1 MAVTTAIVDSRPKV
15 RAGDPL
21 AVSMVSTRNRGNAS
35 GAKANRATRS
45 TDAGSVTK
53 KRRDYVGKTPAK
65 AAQALPPAIA
75 AVVVGFAKAAGQL
88 GLAATLSGLKDPTSF
103 GAELA
108 QLAATR
114 ATLQTATGGHVN
126 VAEAAKILGVKSRQ
140 AVHQRIERRT
150 LLAMNVAGQI
160 VIPTYQFDG
169 TRVRPEVT
177 RAARL
182 LAPAGLS
189 EVAVVSWFT
198 SPQPELDG
206 ITPATWLA
214 AGSEATRVYEA
225 ARHTAG
231 ALAH

>member
-35 GAKANRATRS
+35 GAKATRS
-45 TDAGSVTK
+45 IDAGSVTK

-114 ATLQTATGGHVN
+114 ATLHTATGGHVN

-140 AVHQRIERRT
+140 AVHQ
-150 LLAMNVAGQI
+150 
-160 VIPTYQFDG
+160 
-169 TRVRPEVT
+169 
-177 RAARL
+177 
-182 LAPAGLS
+182 
-189 EVAVVSWFT
+189 
-198 SPQPELDG
+198 
-206 ITPATWLA
+206 
-214 AGSEATRVYEA
+214 
-225 ARHTAG
+225 
-231 ALAH
+231 